1 MRCLGIH
8 VAAGR
13 VYLAVVEKPAE
24 VLDPGVGYLDYP
36 DEVEAPDKFMR
47 VHDDAL
53 RLIREHHIDRV
64 RILEPETNARV
75 TYAKLKGRIEPEL
88 AVLVAARDAGV
99 DGRRLS
105 RAATRNLLGLGRSG
119 TLSDLVS
126 TVVEAHGPY
135 WNQGRS
141 LAALVGAAGLVE

>member
-1 MRCLGIH
+1 MRCLGIN

-13 VYLAVVEKPAE
+13 VYLAAIEGPSE
-24 VLDPGVGYLDYP
+24 VLDPGVGYLEYP
-36 DEVEAPDKFMR
+36 DEFDTADKFR
-47 VHDDAL
+47 RLHDDAL
-53 RLIREHHIDRV
+53 RLIRQHHIDRV

-88 AVLVAARDAGV
+88 AVLVAASDAGA

-105 RAATRNLLGLGRSG
+105 RAATRSLLGLGRGG
-119 TLSDLVS
+119 TLSDLVRS
-126 TVVEAHGPY
+126 VVEPAGPY

-141 LAALVGAAGLVE
+141 LAALVGLAGLVE